1 MFAAATTS
9 GPTGGRRGRRLVAG
23 LALLALL
30 GAAGCSG
37 SDDNNDNNNDNA
49 SGNNGGNGDGASSS
63 TRDIEHALGV
73 AEDVPAEPT
82 RVVAL
87 DPYFSLPTAALGDVE
102 IVGTSHLPFGDP
114 HPPFVEAARV
124 ENTENVGWFTELDI
138 AGIHALEPDLIVGVE
153 SFVEPVHDEL
163 SAIAPT
169 VALPLDHAHW
179 EETVRLAADAM
190 GISEAVEVSL
200 GDYATRAEELSARL
214 ADAGATEEPVTV
226 LQFRSVEDI
235 RIYTDHCSTR
245 VLGDLGFTL
254 HGADETPE
262 GENALQ
268 VGAEQLTRA
277 DSSFVFYLL
286 GAAGSNPE
294 EAQAAF
300 DIVSTQ
306 PLWERLGAVE
316 RGDTAVVSP
325 DWWFNCGSPQANQLI
340 LDDVEATLLGE

>member
-1 MFAAATTS
+1 MSSAATPS
-9 GPTGGRRGRRLVAG
+9 RPSGGRRARRLVVG
-23 LALLALL
+23 LSFLALL

-37 SDDNNDNNNDNA
+37 SDDDNGSDTDTTA
-49 SGNNGGNGDGASSS
+49 EGSSDDASSS
-63 TRDIEHALGV
+63 VRDIEHALGV
-73 AEDVPAEPT
+73 AEDVPAQPT

-114 HPPFVEAARV
+114 HPPFVNAARV
-124 ENTENVGWFTELDI
+124 EGTENVGWFTELDI

-169 VALPLDHAHW
+169 VALPLDHANW

-190 GISEAVEVSL
+190 GISEAVEVAL
-200 GDYATRAEELSARL
+200 ADYAARTEEMAARL
-214 ADAGATEEPVTV
+214 ADTGVTDEPVTV

-235 RIYTDHCSTR
+235 RVYTDHCSTR

-254 HGADETPE
+254 QGADETPE

-268 VGAEQLTRA
+268 VGAEQLTQA
-277 DSSFVFYLL
+277 DSSFVFYLI

-294 EAQAAF
+294 DAEAAF
-300 DIVSTQ
+300 DTVSAQ

-316 RGDTAVVSP
+316 RGDTAVVST

-340 LDDVEATLLGE
+340 LDDVETTLLGQ